1 MPYTLQRKM
10 FKLGGSVAHGGGI
23 TANLKNPNRVH
34 MKKGGSVTTP
44 IGVGSGNQ
52 PMVPGPDGKMREAHA
67 IPFLPFLTMGASR
80 FGPSLM
86 RALSGKGLGS
96 LKNMILG
103 GTKTAGSDIAGAGF
117 GRGFNPVTGKIK
129 DVIIKKGKPG
139 RGDPG
144 TPLKKPG
151 DKGYKPPSKDYKPG
165 TPDVKKTMN
174 RDEYIEFLRKKDP
187 AKLKELFGDYG
198 FGKFGRMSQ
207 IGRGAGAALLP
218 TTAYGLGSSLF
229 PEYDQ
234 KPGTPGR
241 NIADTVFREIPEGIG
256 DLVTSLPTG
265 ALGLLAGQGGAG
277 FQGLGQSI
285 QNTLYP
291 DGPKDI
297 KTVAEGEEITQA
309 KVKEAAEADLR
320 AEYERL
326 LGGRPNPVGEIGT
339 AIATALPSL
348 AEDDLAGAASAYTQ
362 QLKTGVDKMDEY
374 DRGVGQFILQNKIT
388 EDQTN
393 QAMIAEALASG
404 DLDTVSKIKKYQAA
418 AEELG
423 DVTPLPVKG
432 KNKPDYDS
440 MRAGT
445 VYADVTTSTGS
456 KYLAIN
462 RSGDDELRTNSAD
475 AAVNFANA

>member
-23 TANLKNPNRVH
+23 TANLKDPNRIH
-34 MKKGGSVTTP
+34 MNKGGSVTTP

-52 PMVPGPDGKMREAHA
+52 PMVPGPDGKMREAHGF
-67 IPFLPFLTMGASR
+67 PFLPFLTMGASR

-129 DVIIKKGKPG
+129 DVIIKKGKLG
-139 RGDPG
+139 KGKPG
-144 TPLKKPG
+144 T
-151 DKGYKPPSKDYKPG
+151 KGYKPP

-218 TTAYGLGSSLF
+218 TTAYGLGSSLL

>member
-23 TANLKNPNRVH
+23 TANLKDPNRVK
-34 MKKGGSVTTP
+34 MKKGGPVFK
-44 IGVGSGNQ
+44 
-52 PMVPGPDGKMREAHA
+52 PGPDGKMRQHA
-67 IPFLPFLTMGASR
+67 IGGGVAAALGLGGAGS
-80 FGPSLM
+80 
-86 RALSGKGLGS
+86 AILGS
-96 LKNMILG
+96 LSR
-103 GTKTAGSDIAGAGF
+103 TALSRLLPQFLKKRADPRGIMGF
-117 GRGFNPVTGKIK
+117 L
-129 DVIIKKGKPG
+129 
-139 RGDPG
+139 RGDPITKRMVGKSGG
-144 TPLKKPG
+144 TRELITSV
-151 DKGYKPPSKDYKPG
+151 PSTTNAAKA
-165 TPDVKKTMN
+165 
-174 RDEYIEFLRKKDP
+174 LRAAQLATAP
-187 AKLKELFGDYG
+187 TGLG
-198 FGKFGRMSQ
+198 
-207 IGRGAGAALLP
+207 ITGAGILSAALPDISEKAQEDMPLLNLIQGGRDILEP
-218 TTAYGLGSSLF
+218 TASFSPAGLLAYGLTGKGIAGNVESLVGK
-229 PEYDQ
+229 D
-234 KPGTPGR
+234 K
-241 NIADTVFREIPEGIG
+241 
-256 DLVTSLPTG
+256 S
-265 ALGLLAGQGGAG
+265 
-277 FQGLGQSI
+277 
-285 QNTLYP
+285 
-291 DGPKDI
+291 GPKSI
-297 KTVAEGEEITQA
+297 KQVAEGEEITQA